1 MTLGGRERVMQT
13 AEKLVARGKIS
24 QAIREYRKLL
34 RQNPDD
40 ANMLNRVGDL
50 YARQDKVDEAVEL
63 FEKIAEG
70 YGRDGFFV
78 KAIAIY
84 KKIIRLDPTQLAV
97 YERLAELYHRQGLIS
112 EARSQYLV
120 LVDYYSKH
128 QDMAATIEIH
138 RKMADLEPN
147 DPSPRVKLAELYLS
161 EGLVEETIGE
171 YQRIA
176 ELMLDHGRVEE
187 ASKVYIRALDVDSD
201 DLAFISEAVLR
212 LREEGELEAAG
223 RVFEAAVER
232 NPEAAKLAERM
243 REHAAAEAATAEAVE
258 ADEEPPAATA
268 ASDERAEYPDDSVA
282 MADILAGTGE
292 GADVPDRVSDEEIEQ
307 IMASSAIDG
316 VEVTEEGAFVIGLE
330 DEDASETDAAD
341 QVGALAEEALKRRG
355 APAESDAEE
364 VEIDLADLEASPQEK
379 DKARAKKKG
388 KGKKAASKDDSVP
401 SSVEALAESLGL
413 GASLQE
419 SEALVPDEAIGEG
432 ASTPVGARES
442 APAART
448 SVHTELA
455 ELLAEAE
462 VFAKYGLESKAL
474 RRLDQALVLDPG
486 NFGAQRRLVLL
497 QIQRGV
503 EADVI
508 DAAQQ
513 LVDSENVAG
522 GASWE
527 EVLAALSRAGFS
539 IVDGKVQV
547 EAPKAEPA
555 DGEPTNAEPVE
566 ASQSVAAPAKPGE
579 DEDEGLEW
587 LDKEAA
593 SGKDAELFEVEE
605 EFFDLAAEIEKELTS
620 EPEAPVEATTDTST
634 GEESLEE
641 IVEGFKQ
648 GVAEVLSP
656 DAYETH
662 YNLGIAY
669 REMDLVDEA
678 IGEFQLCAKDPDHL
692 IDSCSML
699 GACFLEKGFPDLSV
713 KWYKR
718 GLDAPSIS
726 EDESLSLLYDLGSV
740 YASSGERDAAY
751 EVFVEIY
758 GINSHYRDVVA
769 RLEELRAG

>member
-1 MTLGGRERVMQT
+1 MTLGARERVMQT

-34 RQNPDD
+34 RQNPND

-120 LVDYYSKH
+120 LVDYYTKH
-128 QDMAATIEIH
+128 QDMAATIEVH

-243 REHAAAEAATAEAVE
+243 REHAAAEAATADAVE

-307 IMASSAIDG
+307 IMASSEIDG

-330 DEDASETDAAD
+330 DDDAPETDAAD
-341 QVGALAEEALKRRG
+341 QVEALAEEALKSRG

-388 KGKKAASKDDSVP
+388 KGKKAASKDGSVP

-413 GASLQE
+413 GASLPE
-419 SEALVPDEAIGEG
+419 SEAPAPVEAIGES
-432 ASTPVGARES
+432 ASSPVGAGET
-442 APAART
+442 APAARA

-486 NFGAQRRLVLL
+486 NFEAQRRLVLL

-539 IVDGKVQV
+539 VVDGKVQV
-547 EAPKAEPA
+547 EAPKAEPT
-555 DGEPTNAEPVE
+555 DAEPVE
-566 ASQSVAAPAKPGE
+566 ESQSVAAPAKPGE

-593 SGKDAELFEVEE
+593 SGKEAELFEVEE
-605 EFFDLAAEIEKELTS
+605 EFFDLAAEIEKEITS
-620 EPEAPVEATTDTST
+620 EPEVPVEATTDTST

-740 YASSGERDAAY
+740 YASSGEREAAY